1 MSGATLT
8 ARSARRSIFHL
19 GRVEIRKMTD
29 TRAGLWLILLTALS
43 AVAAVISDIAT
54 GDAGSRP
61 LGDTFA
67 DAMLAASVLLPIVPI
82 LLMTSEWSQRTALST
97 FALVPVRERVIGAK
111 LLAVVALLV
120 AASALSL
127 GLAALGTAAGGGS
140 LAISI
145 GDAGRI
151 VLYETLV
158 VLFGFGLAAILM
170 NSPAAIVLNFVTPV
184 IIAAIGAL
192 SAGINDAIVWVDP
205 SAWGALT
212 DETTSGGEWAKVATV
227 SLAWVVVPIVLGTIR
242 LRRRDIA

>member
-8 ARSARRSIFHL
+8 ARSARRSILHL
-19 GRVEIRKMTD
+19 GRVEIRKMID

-43 AVAAVISDIAT
+43 AVAAVIADIAT

-61 LGDTFA
+61 LDDTFA

-111 LLAVVALLV
+111 LLAVLALLV
-120 AASALSL
+120 AAAALSL
-127 GLAALGTAAGGGS
+127 GLAALGTAADGGS
-140 LAISI
+140 LAVSI

-158 VLFGFGLAAILM
+158 LLFGFGLAAILM

-192 SAGINDAIVWVDP
+192 SAGINDAIAWVDP

>member
-1 MSGATLT
+1 MSGAALT
-8 ARSARRSIFHL
+8 ARSASRPILHL
-19 GRVEIRKMTD
+19 GRVEVRKMTD
-29 TRAGLWLILLTALS
+29 TRAGIWLIVLTALS
-43 AVAAVISDIAT
+43 AVAAVIADVAT

-61 LGDTFA
+61 LEDTFA

-120 AASALSL
+120 AVSVFSFAI
-127 GLAALGTAAGGGS
+127 AAVGTVADGGS
-140 LAISI
+140 LTISI
-145 GDAGRI
+145 GDSGRI

-170 NSPAAIVLNFVTPV
+170 NSAAAIVLNFVTPV

-192 SAGINDAIVWVDP
+192 SAGVDDAIAWVDP

-212 DETTSGGEWAKVATV
+212 DATTSGGEWAKVATA
-227 SLAWVVVPIVLGTIR
+227 SLAWVVLPIILGLLR
-242 LRRRDIA
+242 LRRRDVA